1 VNALGNNRTISFLT
15 KPLVIE
21 KVEEATYETLL
32 KMKEQVQQGRR
43 DGHSIVDKKGYFSK
57 LAKRTIEDILSRIYE
72 EQNAALFYQ
81 GKSLPPR
88 QPYDWLDWEDERFFE
103 KIPPLLRL
111 EHAIQ
116 EDPMSDCLTQIP
128 SLTYTY
134 DVKTNKGEA
143 RFHDDTITVFRNTLV
158 WVSETEDERM
168 AIWCTNPDQGRY
180 WLRNILKEL
189 NLVIARGKGPQT
201 QVAMISVEMTKSE
214 KSHASASFT
223 DYIKKFKM
231 QAHKRR
237 VESLRYQTAALEI
250 TRWGN
255 PQPVIMSQPL
265 TLTNTNYQPNPQ
277 GSRRERRRSQKLHT
291 G

>member
-1 VNALGNNRTISFLT
+1 
-15 KPLVIE
+15 
-21 KVEEATYETLL
+21 
-32 KMKEQVQQGRR
+32 
-43 DGHSIVDKKGYFSK
+43 
-57 LAKRTIEDILSRIYE
+57 
-72 EQNAALFYQ
+72 
-81 GKSLPPR
+81 
-88 QPYDWLDWEDERFFE
+88 
-103 KIPPLLRL
+103 
-111 EHAIQ
+111 
-116 EDPMSDCLTQIP
+116 
-128 SLTYTY
+128 
-134 DVKTNKGEA
+134 
-143 RFHDDTITVFRNTLV
+143 
-158 WVSETEDERM
+158 M
-168 AIWCTNPDQGRY
+168 AIWFTNPDQGRY

-277 GSRRERRRSQKLHT
+277 GSRRERRRNQNNTRGEAQNLGQGHQNLTQGYPVFNNYLLRVSLFRDKCHSILQINHHKIVNTIGADLMRRNVLEDRD
-291 G
+291 GS